1 VSTASDP
8 WGRVADDGTVYV
20 RTADGER
27 EIGSWQAGS
36 PDEALAFFKRKF
48 EALDTEITLLEQ
60 RMSSTD
66 LSAGQAKATIT
77 KLTVAVTG
85 AHAIGDLDGLIS
97 RLEALSGTLE
107 LRREEHKA
115 AREQA
120 RTTAHEVKE
129 RIVAEA
135 ERLATEA
142 THWKASGERMRQL
155 LEEWKVAPRG
165 DRTAEAALW
174 KRLSAARNSFAK
186 RRKAY
191 FATLEEERESIRTR
205 KEELVTRAEELSSS
219 TDWGPTASA
228 YRDLMRSWK
237 QAGRADRTAEDE
249 LWSRFKT
256 AQDAFFKARSD
267 VLDAKDRQL
276 REHVVIKEQLLT
288 EAEKLLPATDARA
301 ARATLRGILERWE
314 RAGAV
319 PRDSQERLEGGLRKV
334 EEALRKAEDSHWR
347 RTNPE
352 ALSRARGTVEQI
364 RSAISQLERQLAKAE
379 ANGDQRAQQ
388 QAKEALEAR
397 RSWLAEA
404 ERTLAELSS

>member
-36 PDEALAFFKRKF
+36 PEEAMVFYRRKF
-48 EALDTEITLLEQ
+48 EALETEVSLLEQ
-60 RMSSTD
+60 RITGTD
-66 LSAGQAKATIT
+66 LSPAHAKASIER
-77 KLTVAVTG
+77 LSVTLVD
-85 AHAIGDLDGLIS
+85 AHAIGDLDGLRK
-97 RLEALSGTLE
+97 RLDNLVGQIE

-120 RTTAHEVKE
+120 RTTALEVRE

-155 LEEWKVAPRG
+155 LEEWKAAPRG
-165 DRTAEAALW
+165 DRAAEAVLW
-174 KRLSAARNSFAK
+174 KRLSAARNGFAK

-191 FATLEEERESIRTR
+191 FAGLEEEREAIRAR
-205 KEELVTRAEELSSS
+205 KEELASRAEELCAS

-228 YRDLMRSWK
+228 YRELMRSWK
-237 QAGRADRTAEDE
+237 QAGRADRAAEDE
-249 LWSRFKT
+249 LWTRFKT
-256 AQDAFFKARSD
+256 AQDAFFAARAEIM
-267 VLDAKDRQL
+267 DAKDREL
-276 REHVVIKEQLLT
+276 RDHATAKEQLLA
-288 EAEKLLPATDARA
+288 EAEKLVPVTDARA
-301 ARATLRGILERWE
+301 ARGTLRGIQERWE
-314 RAGAV
+314 KVGAV
-319 PRDSQERLEGGLRKV
+319 PREAQERLEGGLRKV

-364 RSAISQLERQLAKAE
+364 RAAISHLEGQLTKAQASGDQKAERQ
-379 ANGDQRAQQ
+379 AQ
-388 QAKEALEAR
+388 EALAAR
-397 RSWLAEA
+397 RSWLVEA

>member
-8 WGRVADDGTVYV
+8 WGRVAEDGTVYV

-48 EALDTEITLLEQ
+48 DALETEIGLLEQ

-66 LSAGQAKATIT
+66 LSAGQAKATIS
-77 KLTVAVTG
+77 KLTASVSG

-97 RLEALSGTLE
+97 RLEALAGTLE

-120 RTTAHEVKE
+120 KTTAHEIKE
-129 RIVAEA
+129 RIVVEA
-135 ERLATEA
+135 ERLAAEA

-155 LEEWKVAPRG
+155 LEEWKSAPRG
-165 DRTAEAALW
+165 DRATEATLW

-191 FATLEEERESIRTR
+191 FATLEEEREAIRAR
-205 KEELVTRAEELSSS
+205 KEELVTRAEELCSS
-219 TDWGPTASA
+219 TDWGATASA
-228 YRDLMRSWK
+228 YRELMRSWK
-237 QAGRADRTAEDE
+237 QAGRADRAAEDE

-256 AQDAFFKARSD
+256 AQDAFFKARSE
-267 VLDAKDRQL
+267 VLDAKDREL
-276 REHVVIKEQLLT
+276 REHVVIKEQLLA
-288 EAEKLLPATDARA
+288 EAEKLLPVTDARA
-301 ARATLRGILERWE
+301 ARSTLRGILERWE

-319 PRDSQERLEGGLRKV
+319 PRDSQERLEGGLRKI
-334 EEALRKAEDSHWR
+334 EDSLRKAEDSHWR
-347 RTNPE
+347 RTNPQ
-352 ALSRARGTVEQI
+352 ALSRARGTVDQI

-379 ANGDQRAQQ
+379 ANGDQKAQQ
-388 QAKEALEAR
+388 QAKEALDAR

>member
-1 VSTASDP
+1 MSTASDP

-20 RTADGER
+20 RTTDGER
-27 EIGSWQAGS
+27 QIGSWQAGS

-48 EALDTEITLLEQ
+48 DALETEISLLEQ

-66 LSAGQAKATIT
+66 LSPGQAKASIAR
-77 KLTVAVTG
+77 LTGAVTG
-85 AHAIGDLDGLIS
+85 ANAIGDLDSLCV
-97 RLEALSGTLE
+97 RLDALSGTIE
-107 LRREEHKA
+107 HRREEHKA

-120 RTTAHEVKE
+120 RSEAHEIKE

-135 ERLATEA
+135 ERLAVEA

-155 LEEWKVAPRG
+155 LEDWKTAPRG
-165 DRTAEAALW
+165 DRTSEAVLW
-174 KRLSAARNSFAK
+174 KRLSAARNGFAK

-191 FATLEEERESIRTR
+191 FASLEEERETIRAR
-205 KEELVTRAEELSSS
+205 KEELVSKAEELSSS
-219 TDWGPTASA
+219 KDWGGTATA
-228 YRDLMRSWK
+228 YRELMRSWK

-249 LWSRFKT
+249 LWNRFKT
-256 AQDAFFKARSD
+256 AQDAFFAARAE
-267 VLDAKDRQL
+267 VLEAKDREL
-276 REHVVIKEQLLT
+276 REHVVVKEQLLA
-288 EAEKLLPATDARA
+288 EAEKLLPVTDARTTRA
-301 ARATLRGILERWE
+301 ALRGILERWE

-334 EEALRKAEDSHWR
+334 EEQIRKAEDSHWR

-364 RSAISQLERQLAKAE
+364 RSAITQLEGQLAKAQ
-379 ANGDQRAQQ
+379 ASGDQKAQQRAQ
-388 QAKEALEAR
+388 EAIAAR

>member
-1 VSTASDP
+1 VGTASDP

-27 EIGSWQAGS
+27 VIGSWQAGS

-48 EALDTEITLLEQ
+48 DALETEISLLEQ

-66 LSAGQAKATIT
+66 LAPGQAKASIT
-77 KLTVAVTG
+77 RLTVAVG
-85 AHAIGDLDGLIS
+85 DANAIGDLDSLTS
-97 RLEALSGTLE
+97 RLAGLTERIE
-107 LRREEHKA
+107 QRREEHKA

-120 RTTAHEVKE
+120 RNAAHEVKE

-135 ERLATEA
+135 ERLAVEA

-155 LEEWKVAPRG
+155 LDEWKAAPRG
-165 DRTAEAALW
+165 DRVAEAALW
-174 KRLSAARNSFAK
+174 KRLSSARNAFAK

-191 FATLEEERESIRTR
+191 FASLEEEREGIRSR
-205 KEELVTRAEELSSS
+205 KEELVAKAEELSTS
-219 TDWGPTASA
+219 TDWTATATA
-228 YRDLMRSWK
+228 YRELMRNWK
-237 QAGRADRTAEDE
+237 QAGRADRATEDE
-249 LWSRFKT
+249 LWNRFKA
-256 AQDAFFKARSD
+256 AQDAFFKARAE
-267 VLDAKDRQL
+267 VLDAKDREL
-276 REHVVIKEQLLT
+276 REHVVVKEQLLA
-288 EAEKLLPATDARA
+288 EAEKLIPATDARA
-301 ARATLRGILERWE
+301 ARAQLRGILERWE

-319 PRDSQERLEGGLRKV
+319 PRDAQERLEGGLRKV
-334 EEALRKAEDSHWR
+334 EETLRRAEDSHWR

-364 RSAISQLERQLAKAE
+364 RSAITQLEGQLDKAKAS
-379 ANGDQRAQQ
+379 GDQKAQQ
-388 QAKEALEAR
+388 QAQEAITAR

>member
-36 PDEALAFFKRKF
+36 PAEALAFFKRKF
-48 EALDTEITLLEQ
+48 EALETEISLLEQ
-60 RMSSTD
+60 RLSSTD
-66 LSAGQAKATIT
+66 LSPGQAKASIAR
-77 KLTVAVTG
+77 LTAAVTG
-85 AHAIGDLDGLIS
+85 ANCIGDLDSLIA
-97 RLEALSGTLE
+97 RLEALGGTIE
-107 LRREEHKA
+107 HRREEHKA

-120 RTTAHEVKE
+120 RSEAHEIKE

-135 ERLATEA
+135 ERLAAEA

-155 LEEWKVAPRG
+155 LEEWKSAPRG
-165 DRTAEAALW
+165 DRAGEAILW
-174 KRLSAARNSFAK
+174 KRLSAARNGFAK

-191 FATLEEERESIRTR
+191 FATLEEERDTIRAR
-205 KEELVTRAEELSSS
+205 KEELVSKAEELSTSR
-219 TDWGPTASA
+219 DWGGTASA

-237 QAGRADRTAEDE
+237 QAGRADRAAEDE
-249 LWSRFKT
+249 LWTRFKA
-256 AQDAFFKARSD
+256 AQDAFFAARAE
-267 VLDAKDRQL
+267 VLDAKDREL
-276 REHVVIKEQLLT
+276 REHVVVKEQLLT
-288 EAEKLLPATDARA
+288 EAEKLLPVTDARA

-319 PRDSQERLEGGLRKV
+319 PRDAQERLEGGLRKI
-334 EEALRKAEDSHWR
+334 EETLRKAEDSHWR

-352 ALSRARGTVEQI
+352 ALSRARGTVDQI
-364 RSAISQLERQLAKAE
+364 RAAISQLENQLAKAK
-379 ANGDQRAQQ
+379 ASGDQKAEQ
-388 QAKEALEAR
+388 QAQEALAAR

>member
-8 WGRVADDGTVYV
+8 WGRVAEDGTVYV
-20 RTADGER
+20 RTAEGER

-48 EALDTEITLLEQ
+48 DALETEISLLEQ

-66 LSAGQAKATIT
+66 LSAGQARATIS

-85 AHAIGDLDGLIS
+85 ANAIGDLDSLNA
-97 RLEALSGTLE
+97 RLEALTGTIE
-107 LRREEHKA
+107 HRREEHKA

-120 RTTAHEVKE
+120 RTHAHEVKE

-135 ERLATEA
+135 ERLAADA
-142 THWKASGERMRQL
+142 THWKASGERMREL
-155 LEEWKVAPRG
+155 LEEWKTAPRG
-165 DRTAEAALW
+165 DRAAEAALW
-174 KRLSAARNSFAK
+174 KRLSAARNAFAK

-191 FATLEEERESIRTR
+191 FANLEEERESIRGR
-205 KEELVTRAEELSSS
+205 KLELVTRAEELSSS
-219 TDWGPTASA
+219 TDWGATATA
-228 YRDLMRSWK
+228 YRELMRAWK
-237 QAGRADRTAEDE
+237 QAGRADRGAEDE
-249 LWSRFKT
+249 LWNRFKT

-267 VLDAKDRQL
+267 VLDAKDREL
-276 REHVVIKEQLLT
+276 REHVVVKEQLLA
-288 EAEKLLPATDARA
+288 EAEKLLPVTDARA
-301 ARATLRGILERWE
+301 ARSALRSVLERWE

-319 PRDSQERLEGGLRKV
+319 PRDSQERLEGGLRKI

-352 ALSRARGTVEQI
+352 ALSRARGTVDQI

-379 ANGDQRAQQ
+379 ANGDQKAQQ
-388 QAKEALEAR
+388 RAKEAIEAR
-397 RSWLAEA
+397 QSWLAEA